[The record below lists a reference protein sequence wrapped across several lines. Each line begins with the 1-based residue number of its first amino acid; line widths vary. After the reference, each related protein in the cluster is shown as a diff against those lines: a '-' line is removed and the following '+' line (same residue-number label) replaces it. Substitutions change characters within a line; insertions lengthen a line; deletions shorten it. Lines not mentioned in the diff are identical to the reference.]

1 MPRVTEILNPN
12 KAPKVKDLNRIV
24 NHIALVIDKS
34 GSMQSFNSSGWRP
47 SKLVEQLNKQ
57 VDAIKLAA
65 REQDQETTVSMIS
78 FGERVTDVF
87 HFQHPEAV
95 QRFVNFGTNEG
106 STRLYDGVLHAIR
119 TLEKRANDSKN
130 TSMLVIVLTD
140 GIENASTSS
149 SYGFREAIANAQ
161 KTDRWSFAFMVP
173 PGMTRSITTAGVPA
187 GNVTEWEQTERGL
200 EEVSE
205 KTVVA
210 TRSYYQSRA
219 AGSTS
224 SASLYTNPG
233 DIKPATLKRALDDV
247 SADFR
252 RFKVT
257 KEEAISD
264 FVSAHLG
271 HYPIGNA
278 YYELTKPEKIQN
290 HKKILIEDKV
300 AKKIYGGDEA
310 RELLGIASG
319 TGVEVRVKPGN
330 HGNYRIYVNSTSTN
344 RKLVRGTDVLVQK

>member
-1 MPRVTEILNPN
+1 MPRVTDILNPS
-12 KAPKVKDLNRIV
+12 KPKPAPKNPNRIV

-34 GSMQSFNSSGWRP
+34 GSMRSFNHSFGH

-57 VDAIKLAA
+57 IDAIKVAA
-65 REQDQETTVSMIS
+65 REQEQETTVSMIS
-78 FGERVTDVF
+78 FGATVTNMFDF
-87 HFQHPEAV
+87 RHPEAV
-95 QRFVNFGTNEG
+95 DRFVNFSTDEV
-106 STRLYDGVLHAIR
+106 STRLYDGVLQAIS
-119 TLEKRANDSKN
+119 TLSRREKDSTN

-140 GIENASTSS
+140 GVENSSVAS
-149 SYGFREAIANAQ
+149 SYSFQRAIQDAQ
-161 KTDRWSFAFMVP
+161 KSDRWSFAFMVP
-173 PGMTRSITTAGVPA
+173 SGMSQYVLGAGVPA
-187 GNVTEWEQTERGL
+187 GNVTEWELSERGL

-205 KTVVA
+205 RTVVA
-210 TRSYYQSRA
+210 TRFFYKGRA
-219 AGSTS
+219 AGNTS
-224 SASLYTNPG
+224 SVSLYTNPA
-233 DIKPATLKRALDDV
+233 DIKVSTLKKELDDV
-247 SADFR
+247 SSKFR
-252 RFKVT
+252 RLKVT

-278 YYELTKPEKIQN
+278 YYELTKAEKIQN

-300 AKKIYGGDEA
+300 SKKIYGGDEA
-310 RELLGIASG
+310 RDLLGIASG